1 MLKVLIEKEIRDI
14 IGSTKFAVIFG
25 ACAIL
30 ILISFYVGGKTY
42 QSNQSQYEAA
52 KAENLRQF
60 EGLTDWFSVQQ
71 YRIFLPPQPLAALV
85 SGVSNDIGRTTE
97 IWGRGELSA
106 QDSKFGDEP
115 IYAVFRF
122 LDLEFMF
129 QVVLSLFAVL
139 LGYDA
144 ISGEKERGT
153 LKLSFANAVPRHKY
167 ILGKIIGSLAALAV
181 PLLVALAIGSLLLP
195 VMGVPLSGDDWIRLA
210 LVIAT
215 GLLYFA
221 AFLTLSIFVSA
232 RTDRSSHSF
241 LVLLVVWIL
250 CVLIVPRASVLLAGR
265 AVDVPSVDE
274 IASEKARFQQQQWQE
289 DRAGWGNFKPTV
301 GDDPEAAMKELN
313 RFMEEQ
319 ADIREKKMQEFSSRL
334 NEQRYNKQL
343 EQQRLAFG
351 LARIS
356 PAAAL
361 SLGVT
366 TLAGT
371 SIDLKG
377 HYNEEAKAYQTEYGK
392 FMKDKTGTN
401 PGGRM
406 MVFRIKV
413 EGEEEKAPEPI
424 NPQEL
429 PQFKYNAAGLSEAF
443 SSAALDIGVL
453 AFFNLIF
460 FAGAFVS
467 FLRYDVR

>member
-1 MLKVLIEKEIRDI
+1 MLRVLIEKEIRDI
-14 IGSTKFAVIFG
+14 IGSAKFAVIFG

-30 ILISFYVGGKTY
+30 ILTSFYVGARTF
-42 QSNQSQYEAA
+42 QSNRAQYEAA

-60 EGLTDWFSVQQ
+60 EGMTDWFNVQQ
-71 YRIFLPPQPLAALV
+71 FRIFLPPQPLASLV
-85 SGVSNDIGRTTE
+85 GGVSNDIGRTTE
-97 IWGRGELSA
+97 VWGRGELSA
-106 QDSKFGDEP
+106 EDSKFGDEP

-153 LKLSFANAVPRHKY
+153 LKLSFANAIPRARY
-167 ILGKIIGSLAALAV
+167 ILGKIIGSLIALAV
-181 PLLVALAIGSLLLP
+181 PLIAALGIGCLLLP
-195 VMGVPLSGDDWIRLA
+195 LLGISLSADDWVRLI
-210 LVIAT
+210 LIIFT

-221 AFLTLSIFVSA
+221 AFLSLSIFVSA
-232 RTDRSSHSF
+232 RTERSSHSF

-274 IASEKARFQQQQWQE
+274 LAAQKARFQQQQWQE
-289 DRAGWGNFKPTV
+289 DRASWGNFKPSQT
-301 GDDPEAAMKELN
+301 GDPSSALDELN

-319 ADIREKKMQEFSSRL
+319 ADIRDKKMQELTDRL
-334 NEQRYNKQL
+334 NEQRINKQI

-366 TLAGT
+366 NLAGT
-371 SIDLKG
+371 SIELKD
-377 HYNEEAKAYQTEYGK
+377 HYSDEAKTYQSEYAR
-392 FMKDKTGTN
+392 FMKEKTGTT
-401 PGGRM
+401 PGGRAFM
-406 MVFRIKV
+406 FRMKIEDGDDTK
-413 EGEEEKAPEPI
+413 PEPI
-424 NPQEL
+424 NPKEL
-429 PQFKYNAAGLSEAF
+429 PQFEYRQPDLAQSI
-443 SSAALDIGVL
+443 STAALDMGLL
-453 AFFNLIF
+453 AFFNLLF
-460 FAGAFVS
+460 FVGAFVS

>member
-1 MLKVLIEKEIRDI
+1 MLKTLIEKEIRDI
-14 IGSTKFAVIFG
+14 VGSAKFAVIFG

-30 ILISFYVGGKTY
+30 ILTSFYVGARTY
-42 QSNQSQYEAA
+42 QANRSQYEAA

-60 EGLTDWFSVQQ
+60 EGMTDWFNVQQ
-71 YRIFLPPQPLAALV
+71 HRIFLPPQPLASLV
-85 SGVSNDIGRTTE
+85 NGISNDIGRTTE
-97 IWGRGELSA
+97 VWGRGELSA

-153 LKLSFANAVPRHKY
+153 LKLSFANAVPRDKY
-167 ILGKIIGSLAALAV
+167 ILGKIIGSLAALTI
-181 PLLVALAIGSLLLP
+181 PLIAALGIGCLLLP
-195 VMGVPLSGDDWIRLA
+195 ILGVSLSGDDWTRLT
-210 LVIAT
+210 LIILT
-215 GLLYFA
+215 GILYFA

-232 RTDRSSHSF
+232 RTVRSSSSF

-274 IASEKARFQQQQWQE
+274 LAAQKAKFQQQQWQE
-289 DRAGWGNFKPTV
+289 DRASWANFKPSNKE
-301 GDDPEAAMKELN
+301 DPAAMMDELN
-313 RFMEEQ
+313 RYMEEQ
-319 ADIREKKMQEFSSRL
+319 ADIRDKKMQELTSRL
-334 NEQRYNKQL
+334 NEQRLNKQM
-343 EQQRLAFG
+343 EQQDLAFNF
-351 LARIS
+351 ARIS
-356 PAAAL
+356 PAATL

-366 TLAGT
+366 SLAGT
-371 SIDLKG
+371 SISLKD
-377 HYNEEAKAYQTEYGK
+377 HYGDEAKAYQSSYAN
-392 FMKDKTGTN
+392 FMKEKTGTN

-406 MVFRIKV
+406 FMFRTKI
-413 EGEEEKAPEPI
+413 EDGEEVKPEPI

-429 PQFKYNAAGLSEAF
+429 PQFEYHQPDLAQSI
-443 SSAALDIGVL
+443 SSAALDMGLL
-453 AFFNLIF
+453 AFFNLLF